1 MNRIA
6 QAIRSA
12 GGDGPALVAYL
23 TAGFP
28 RREDFLATLDAVAG
42 AADVVE
48 IGVPFSD
55 PMADGLTIQRSSRV
69 ALDQG
74 VTLAW
79 LLETLTGPHRAIKVP
94 LLLMSY
100 FNPLLAFG
108 VEALP
113 DAASRAGISGF
124 IVPDLPLEESDD
136 LRRALSREGIALVQF
151 VAPTTPPARAAR
163 LCAASEGFVYAL
175 TMNGVTGRNAA
186 LAEST
191 LAWLAQL
198 KSSAEIPVC
207 AGFGIRHANQVAR
220 LAPHVD
226 GVIVGSALV
235 EVLERGEDPGE
246 FLRSLRAGRSSLAA
260 ARDRVSRG

>member
-6 QAIRSA
+6 DAIRAA
-12 GGDGPALVAYL
+12 GVDGPAIVAYL

-28 RREDFLATLDAVAG
+28 RRENFLATLHAVAD

-74 VTLAW
+74 VTLGW
-79 LLETLTGPHRAIKVP
+79 LLETLAGSRDTIEAP

-100 FNPLLAFG
+100 LNPLLAFG
-108 VEALP
+108 LDALP
-113 DAASRAGISGF
+113 AAAQRAGISGF
-124 IVPDLPLEESDD
+124 IVPDLPLEESDE
-136 LRRALSREGIALVQF
+136 LKGALSREGLALVQF

-175 TMNGVTGRNAA
+175 TMNGITGKDAE
-186 LAEST
+186 LPEST
-191 LAWLAQL
+191 LAYLSRL
-198 KSSAEIPVC
+198 KANAKVPVC
-207 AGFGIRHANQVAR
+207 AGFGIRNNGQVAK

-235 EVLERGEDPGE
+235 EVLERGEDAGA
-246 FLRSLRAGRSSLAA
+246 FIRGLRAGPQP
-260 ARDRVSRG
+260 

>member
-6 QAIRSA
+6 DAIRA
-12 GGDGPALVAYL
+12 AAADGPAIVAYL

-28 RREDFLATLDAVAG
+28 RRERFLATLQGVAE

-69 ALDQG
+69 ALEQG
-74 VTLAW
+74 VTLEW
-79 LLETLTGPHRAIKVP
+79 LLDTLAGSRDTIAAP

-108 VEALP
+108 LDTLP
-113 DAASRAGISGF
+113 AAARRGGISGF
-124 IVPDLPLEESDD
+124 IVPDLPLEESDELKD
-136 LRRALSREGIALVQF
+136 ALSREGIALVQF

-175 TMNGVTGRNAA
+175 TMNGVTGKDVA
-186 LAEST
+186 LPEST
-191 LAWLAQL
+191 LAYLSRL
-198 KSSAEIPVC
+198 KSDAKLPVC
-207 AGFGIRHANQVAR
+207 AGFGIRNGDQVAR

-235 EVLERGEDPGE
+235 EVLERGEDPAA
-246 FLRSLRAGRSSLAA
+246 FLRAL
-260 ARDRVSRG
+260 RVSPG